1 MQYLIFDF
9 GDISLAVNKSIE
21 TNALGHFV
29 GFNVRPIVMR
39 VLRAEIN
46 MQPTPAL
53 VLGSMLLLSI
63 GLEHMFCGLFRLTR
77 IALQNCCG
85 G

>member
-1 MQYLIFDF
+1 MKYLIFGF
-9 GDISLAVNKSIE
+9 GDISLAVNKFIE

-29 GFNVRPIVMR
+29 GFNLKPIVMS

-53 VLGSMLLLSI
+53 VLDSMLLLSI
-63 GLEHMFCGLFRLTR
+63 GLEHMFCGLYRLPR